1 MTIEASLIQVLQ
13 TLLPTHKFVLAR
25 RNGVQPKS
33 VYCMVMLL
41 NEKQV
46 GRHDES
52 LFLEA
57 GQQNIR
63 ETVEATIRLTYFG
76 DSTSSA
82 YSDAKQCKTIL
93 KSSIGRYTLY
103 QNGYSFQSASDVV
116 QASAPMDT
124 KMYTANTIDL
134 TILTVESSLFTI
146 PSIDATTIT
155 GEYIVGDDIFI
166 QESELDI

>member
-124 KMYTANTIDL
+124 KMYTVNTIDL

-146 PSIDATTIT
+146 PSIDAVTIT
-155 GEYIVGDDIFI
+155 GEYMVGDSTFTQDSEFDI
-166 QESELDI
+166 